1 MLASPPLA
9 GSFAGT
15 GEISTMPELK
25 LGTKFECFSCG
36 TKFYDLG
43 KAEPVCP
50 KCGANQKDV
59 VQAETTAASQA
70 ARKRRKAELAKA
82 LDVDEEVPIDEIG
95 GDEEILD
102 TDLDDA
108 LESAE
113 EEDFDDEE

>member
-1 MLASPPLA
+1 
-9 GSFAGT
+9 
-15 GEISTMPELK
+15 MPELK

-43 KAEPVCP
+43 KSEPVCP

-82 LDVDEEVPIDEIG
+82 LDVDEDVPIEDIG
-95 GDEEILD
+95 TDDEILD

-108 LESAE
+108 LEGAE
-113 EEDFDDEE
+113 EEEDLDDEE